1 MRLKNL
7 FVKDFALAFAAIQ
20 LSLDFWLIFR
30 HVYHGSLLSLV
41 QLAPAIELQSNSNCL
56 EVLLAKFLQ
65 LSLCVCDQWSGCHRC
80 CTPYHIVTLLYLS
93 ASSGQFPLDTWSM
106 KPSQPLLSHFWL
118 RQWTQTIL
126 LTDNSKLDS
135 WTMQALSFYQVENF
149 VHQMSLAIQS
159 FLFFSKWL
167 GYWL

>member
-1 MRLKNL
+1 MSKEIISWVNSSV
-7 FVKDFALAFAAIQ
+7 FVAKQ
-20 LSLDFWLIFR
+20 SSLDSWSISHHAYLW
-30 HVYHGSLLSLV
+30 SLLSLV
-41 QLAPAIELQSNSNCL
+41 RVVHVIELQSHSYFL
-56 EVLLAKFLQ
+56 KVLLARSLQ

-93 ASSGQFPLDTWSM
+93 ASSGRFPPDTWSM

-135 WTMQALSFYQVENF
+135 WTMQALSFYLEENF
-149 VHQMSLAIQS
+149 AHQMSLAIQS